1 MRLLWLRRVVVG
13 ALVLLVSALIF
24 ATHHRWVLTHFSSDG
39 YLEDSGWLAYLFGS
53 ADPLLHN
60 PSGVNGLSFYAHHLS
75 PHIWL
80 FGAPLAKV
88 FGLSGFEILAWHQGL
103 FFALF
108 FVSCCLIAARA
119 GLSRRDQFIAAAS
132 AALIGA
138 LSNALFQAAGY
149 PHYEIATI
157 ALTSLAIGA
166 WFAGYARLFVLC
178 LIWLPLVREDGGFY
192 VAVACLACVAIEG
205 GHEPPLRSHTRRLVV
220 LALAGVGASAASFLS
235 KAWFFPGF
243 DAFAHNFSGQLWNHV
258 TVPFLVERGGA
269 MLQNLNIA
277 PVLVGCAVLS
287 AFDVRYATGLL
298 LLSPL
303 YLLHV
308 LAIRP
313 EHGHFTLYFALPWLL
328 PPVIWLAVFVRR
340 ARMSQ
345 AAFSE
350 GAFLLAAALALSA
363 PIQAAAGARGNS
375 WYVAT
380 WAFARPVVN
389 IEDMQDY
396 LRWVRRDAPAIASG
410 LNAHEHRQCMSQGI
424 AALIPNE
431 IRPVEVLTPDADL
444 HACQIVFLLRGEMYY
459 STFTERAEAAGL
471 TPAGGRRNVEM
482 WLMTRRR

>member
-1 MRLLWLRRVVVG
+1 MRLSWLSRVTVG

-24 ATHHRWVLTHFSSDG
+24 ATHYRWILTHFSSDG
-39 YLEDSGWLAYLFGS
+39 YLEDSGWLAYLFGA
-53 ADPLLHN
+53 ADPLLRN

-88 FGLSGFEILAWHQGL
+88 FGLTGFEIFAWHQGAFFGL
-103 FFALF
+103 FFM
-108 FVSCCLIAARA
+108 SCCLIAARA
-119 GLSRRDQFIAAAS
+119 GLSRRDQLIAAAS

-149 PHYEIATI
+149 PHYEIAMI

-166 WFAGYARLFVLC
+166 WLAGYGRLFVLC

-192 VAVACLACVAIEG
+192 VAVACLACVAVERDRQP
-205 GHEPPLRSHTRRLVV
+205 HPHSHTRRLIV
-220 LALAGVGASAASFLS
+220 LALAGVGVSAASFLI

-243 DAFAHNFSGQLWNHV
+243 DAFAHNFSGHRWNHV
-258 TVPFLVERGGA
+258 TVPFLVERAAA
-269 MLQNLNIA
+269 MLHNLNIV

-287 AFDVRYATGLL
+287 AFDVQYATGLL

-328 PPVIWLAVFVRR
+328 PPVIWLAVFMRR
-340 ARMSQ
+340 AGTSQ
-345 AAFSE
+345 AAFPE
-350 GAFLLAAALALSA
+350 AAFLLAAALALSA
-363 PIQAAAGARGNS
+363 PIHAAAGARGNS

-380 WAFARPVVN
+380 WAFARPVAN
-389 IEDMQDY
+389 IKDMQNY
-396 LRWVRRDAPAIASG
+396 LRWVRKEAPAIAEG
-410 LNAHEHRQCMSQGI
+410 LGADQRGQCMSQGI

-431 IRPVEVLTPDADL
+431 IRPGEVLTPDADL
-444 HACQIVFLLRGEMYY
+444 RACQIVLLLRGEMYY
-459 STFTERAEAAGL
+459 ARFSERAEAAGL

-482 WLMTRRR
+482 WLLTGRR